1 MYGNGGLE
9 IKQSEK
15 YSLELNTQMNLISA
29 TLDLKAKK
37 GERVNL
43 YVHKNNSKILLCS
56 LKKGVLEN
64 FRLDVPFNPFQTIR
78 FSAEGDGD
86 ASIHIF
92 FFNNPADDEYG
103 MDDDDE
109 EDFNEIIEEQVNYFK
124 NKLKEGEQ
132 ILPDS
137 DELDSKKHELLNEM
151 MEKEMEK
158 EMEKK
163 KNKKNKKVQEKETGK
178 KNNKNQKRNKNN
190 NNNKKQNQKQKNNQ
204 KNSQKKN
211 QRKNQKKNQKQ
222 NKKNSKN
229 KKNNKKN

>member
-43 YVHKNNSKILLCS
+43 YAHKNNSKILLCS
-56 LKKGVLEN
+56 LKKGLLEN

-92 FFNNPADDEYG
+92 FFNNPPDEEYG
-103 MDDDDE
+103 MDDDDDD

-124 NKLKEGEQ
+124 NKLKEGDQ

-158 EMEKK
+158 K
-163 KNKKNKKVQEKETGK
+163 KNKKNKKVQEKETKK
-178 KNNKNQKRNKNN
+178 KNNKNQNQKKKPNQNKKKNN
-190 NNNKKQNQKQKNNQ
+190 NNNKNQ
-204 KNSQKKN
+204 
-211 QRKNQKKNQKQ
+211 
-222 NKKNSKN
+222 N
-229 KKNNKKN
+229 KKNNKNQNQNKKQNQKKKQKNNNNKNQNKKKNN